1 MFGLFNKKKKE
12 KSPPQILDLEGQP
25 LSAGDRVNSLRY
37 ELGTCTIE
45 LDGLEYF
52 YVSESTGQKV
62 SYVKM
67 IDAIT
72 GHQKVNLLTS
82 E

>member
-1 MFGLFNKKKKE
+1 MLKFFKRKPKE
-12 KSPPQILDLEGQP
+12 KQPPQLLDINGVPILEGDVVISQ
-25 LSAGDRVNSLRY
+25 RY
-37 ELGTCTIE
+37 ELGTCKVVLE
-45 LDGLEYF
+45 GLQYF

-72 GHQKVNLLTS
+72 GHQKVKKA